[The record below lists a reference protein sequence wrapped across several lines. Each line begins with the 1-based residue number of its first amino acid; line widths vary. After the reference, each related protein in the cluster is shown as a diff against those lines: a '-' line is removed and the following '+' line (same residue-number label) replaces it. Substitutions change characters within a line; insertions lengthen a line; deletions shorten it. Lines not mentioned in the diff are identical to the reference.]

1 MFLFREV
8 KFFMMNIQAQPQ
20 PRRLRFSV
28 DEYYQMIELGML
40 KDYEKAEIIEGELIQ
55 KMPIGDKHAAVV
67 NTLNRFF
74 VKSVSDDIL
83 VSVQNPVRLSD
94 FNEPEPDFV
103 LADLTKFD
111 GKRHPRPAETL
122 LIVEVSDSTLK
133 YDRDTKLAL
142 YAEAEI
148 PEVWIVNLKND
159 IIEVHQKPSVG
170 IYQLA
175 QIFKRG
181 ERVKSEILPNLEI
194 EVDKI
199 LG

>member
-1 MFLFREV
+1 MINVL
-8 KFFMMNIQAQPQ
+8 PQ

-28 DEYYQMIELGML
+28 DEYYKMIELGML
-40 KDYEKAEIIEGELIQ
+40 EDYEKAEIIEGELIQ
-55 KMPIGDKHAAVV
+55 KMPIGDRHAFAVD
-67 NTLNRFF
+67 NLNRFF
-74 VKSVSDDIL
+74 VKNVADDIL
-83 VSVQNPVRLSD
+83 VRVQNPVRLSD
-94 FNEPEPDFV
+94 YNEPVPDII

-122 LIVEVSDSTLK
+122 LIVEVSDTTLK
-133 YDRDTKLAL
+133 YDRDVKLAL

-148 PEVWIVNLKND
+148 HEVWIVNLKND

-175 QIFKRG
+175 KIYKRG
-181 ERVKSEILPNLEI
+181 ETVQSLVLPNLEVK
-194 EVDKI
+194 VDEI